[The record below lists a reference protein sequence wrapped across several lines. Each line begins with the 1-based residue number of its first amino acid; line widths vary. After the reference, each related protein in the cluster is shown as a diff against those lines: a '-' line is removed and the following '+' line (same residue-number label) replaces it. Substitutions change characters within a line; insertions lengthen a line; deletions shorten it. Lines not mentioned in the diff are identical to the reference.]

1 VTETVEGQ
9 IGKITP
15 AGVVTVFPTLVTTS
29 RFYSITA
36 GSDGAL
42 WFTEAGNVSKIGR
55 MTTAGVLTEYA
66 TPSPAGFFNNEGS
79 ITSGPDGSLWFTE
92 PSANKIGRLD
102 PTRLTGCDATPTNC
116 MTEFAIPTA
125 GSGPAGITAG
135 PDGALWFAEKT
146 ANKVGRITTAG
157 VVTNEFSIT
166 TASAG
171 ANDITAGPD
180 GNLWFTEHLQNA
192 VVRLTPAGVFT
203 FFTIPTA
210 AANPSG
216 ITLGPDGALWFAE
229 NGVSQIG
236 RIDTI
241 GNIVE
246 FGGLTGRPD
255 RITAG
260 PDGNLWFTEPLPA
273 DSKIGRI
280 TPANG
285 AVSEFQVTLQSQ
297 PGDIVTG
304 PDGNLWFT
312 EFNTEFLSQITP
324 AGVVT
329 DVQKAR
335 GGPFGIGRAPD
346 GALWVA
352 LMSGNKLGRFSLR

>member
-1 VTETVEGQ
+1 MKQRDRLVAFAIALILVSYA
-9 IGKITP
+9 P
-15 AGVVTVFPTLVTTS
+15 AGLQRPNGAVRVAAAAPTGHFKVVRVP
-29 RFYSITA
+29 TA
-36 GSDGAL
+36 GSDPRHITAGPDGNM
-42 WFTEAGNVSKIGR
+42 WFTESNINVGQIGR
-55 MTTAGVLTEYA
+55 IDAAGTV
-66 TPSPAGFFNNEGS
+66 
-79 ITSGPDGSLWFTE
+79 
-92 PSANKIGRLD
+92 
-102 PTRLTGCDATPTNC
+102 
-116 MTEFAIPTA
+116 TEFVVPTP
-125 GSGPAGITAG
+125 GSQPDDIVSG
-135 PDGALWFAEKT
+135 PDGALWFT
-146 ANKVGRITTAG
+146 AVSGFPDFFIGRITPAGQMTGFSPCPPTAPC
-157 VVTNEFSIT
+157 SIVP
-166 TASAG
+166 G
-171 ANDITAGPD
+171 GITSGPD

-241 GNIVE
+241 GNIAE
-246 FGGLTGRPD
+246 FRGLTGRPD

-285 AVSEFQVTLQSQ
+285 AVAEFQVTLQSQ
-297 PGDIVTG
+297 PSDIVTG
-304 PDGNLWFT
+304 TDGNLWFT
-312 EFNTEFLSQITP
+312 EFNTEFLSQVTP

-335 GGPFGIGRAPD
+335 GGPFGIGRASD
-346 GALWVA
+346 GAIWIA